1 MTIALEATMLVITLV
16 GLALGLGVL
25 TWLVRELSGHLRLR

>member
-25 TWLVRELSGHLRLR
+25 TWLVHELSR